1 MKRAHVLVVW
11 TRMFRVA
18 ACAAASL
25 AVLLF
30 SAPGARGAQEARGSS
45 VDNGPRQVSV
55 GMYLSDVPS
64 VDLRDG
70 VFSFDAYLWFVW
82 DKDRFRPTGEED
94 PTSPLPRS
102 PADSFEVMGVHELVT
117 ERITSHAGYA
127 AFRIQGKVRQ
137 AFDLERFP
145 LDEHVLTVRIED
157 SENEIDKVQLVPDAK
172 GSVARDF
179 HVHGW
184 KPGTFT
190 AVSAVDRFSTNFGD
204 PLIPAGSETV
214 YSCVE
219 FRLPLLHNGW
229 PYFFKLTAALFIATL
244 VAMLAFLIRPTDL
257 DPRFGLPIGALFA
270 AVASNWMVSEAL
282 PDRSGLTLADW
293 LHIVSYVVIFLTLLL
308 SVRSLVLFESGDEA
322 GSRRFDQRCVRI
334 MAVSYVAA
342 SVALVLMYKT

>member
-1 MKRAHVLVVW
+1 MDVVVSLSRVRSWGYMCICGCLALLATGLARASVEGQR
-11 TRMFRVA
+11 TESPSGVA
-18 ACAAASL
+18 
-25 AVLLF
+25 
-30 SAPGARGAQEARGSS
+30 
-45 VDNGPRQVSV
+45 PREVSV

-64 VDLRDG
+64 VDLREG
-70 VFSFDAYLWFVW
+70 LFAFDAYLWFVW
-82 DKDRFRPTGEED
+82 DKTKFQLTGESD
-94 PTSPLPRS
+94 PSSPLPRS
-102 PADSFEVMGVHELVT
+102 PADTFEVMGVHDFDT
-117 ERITSHAGYA
+117 ERVASREGYA

-157 SENEIDKVQLVPDAK
+157 SENEIDKVQLVPDVK
-172 GSVARDF
+172 GSVARDL

-184 KPGTFT
+184 KPGSFT
-190 AVSAVDRFSTNFGD
+190 VVSAADRFSTNFGD
-204 PLIPAGSETV
+204 PQIPAGSETV

-308 SVRSLVLFESGDEA
+308 SVRSLALFESGDEA
-322 GSRRFDQRCVRI
+322 GSKRFDRWCAKV
-334 MAVSYVAA
+334 MTLSYIAA
-342 SVALVLMYKT
+342 SVALVLLYKT